1 MDDFI
6 YHKYLKNNEKF
17 FEKVVNTNTQQE
29 IKAKN
34 LPPIYRTITEESSP
48 WVYYHNKNEILPDQG
63 WKIHISTGINEF
75 SETLD
80 NSLEVIYKYEVSFKH
95 LKTFNELFKS
105 NSKHS
110 NRASSGKF
118 IVVYPK
124 TKSEFIT
131 IVNELQKA
139 LKNMPKGPYI
149 LSDKRWKNS
158 NVFYRYGGF
167 KNITNDKGEL
177 CIKDLNGN
185 LVLDERTPFYH
196 VPDWEKDFDN
206 YLNELNYYNDDL
218 NDNKLKNYE
227 ITSAIMFSNGGG
239 IYKGKSKKDN
249 IPVIIKEAR
258 LNTGLDGKMKTAQQR
273 QDIEYEALSK
283 LINTEGIVNIIDKF
297 NVWEHQYLIEEFV
310 DGITLHSWIA
320 KHYPFHDFD
329 IASNSKYKQDIIKIL
344 DQLINIVSNMH
355 EKGIVMGDIQ
365 PNNILID
372 NDLGVNLIDFETA
385 SNVSSIPDI
394 GLEVPSFS
402 NNNLK
407 VNINRDWYALKK
419 ILKYCLIP
427 TQTTKELD
435 DYFSEIHRNWILE
448 TYGHDFEYLEN
459 KILSKFDSQDIAILD
474 NIYEYE
480 QNNVNLDINSLI
492 TKIEKGILTHLQ
504 YDRILT
510 KNDVR
515 QYETEYGHLNILS
528 GAYGVLWSLLDSDMV
543 DNTYIESWINKFGM
557 SDLIN
562 IKDDGLFTGK
572 SGIAVVLYEYGFKK
586 DAISLLESIDYQ
598 KENSDISLL
607 SGLSGIG
614 LALLSLYVDTQNQ
627 KYLYKVEEI
636 ANKII
641 YNFKNGVKH
650 ESTDPHTPA
659 LGLINS
665 WTGASVFLTALYK
678 HTHNNQYLNL
688 SLEILKSESNNLR
701 EAQGTLQLF
710 DQQKSRLLPYLS
722 IGSIGIGIAMKYY
735 QNISGNHKEFV
746 NQISKISNLYSTNGT
761 LMGGLFHGAASFLFI
776 PELINNSDQE
786 LYDKYRT
793 SSLKL
798 MNLFL
803 ASENN
808 YILLPGEMNYRFTFD
823 FFSGSAGVL
832 SALKSLKMNDIMSWI
847 PCINNN
853 KTF

>member
-17 FEKVVNTNTQQE
+17 FEKATNISTQKE

-34 LPPIYRTITEESSP
+34 LPSIYRTIHADSSP
-48 WVYYHNKNEILPDQG
+48 WIYYHNKNENFPDQG

-80 NSLEVIYKYEVSFKH
+80 ISLNVIYKYEVSFKH

-105 NSKHS
+105 NSKHA

-118 IVVYPK
+118 IVIYPK
-124 TKSEFIT
+124 TKEEFIN
-131 IVNELQKA
+131 IANELQKS
-139 LKNMPKGPYI
+139 LKHIPKGPYI
-149 LSDKRWKNS
+149 LSDKRWKDS

-167 KNITNDKGEL
+167 KNITNDKGEM
-177 CIKDLNGN
+177 CIKDPNGE

-196 VPDWEKDFDN
+196 VPKWEEEFDN
-206 YLNELNYYNDDL
+206 YLDELNYYNDDIK
-218 NDNKLKNYE
+218 DNKLKNYE

-239 IYKGKSKKDN
+239 IYKGKSIKDN
-249 IPVIIKEAR
+249 VPVIIKEAR

-283 LINTEGIVNIIDKF
+283 LIKTEGIVNIIDKF

-310 DGITLHSWIA
+310 DGTTLQSWIA
-320 KHYPFHDFD
+320 KYYPFHDVD

-344 DQLINIVSNMH
+344 EQLINIISNMH
-355 EKGIVMGDIQ
+355 KNGIVMGDIQ
-365 PNNILID
+365 PNNILI
-372 NDLGVNLIDFETA
+372 NNSLAVTLIDFETA
-385 SNVSSIPDI
+385 SNVSSVPDV

-407 VNINRDWYALKK
+407 ANINRDWYALKK

-448 TYGHDFEYLEN
+448 IYGHDFDYLEN
-459 KILSKFDSQDIAILD
+459 KILSKVNTKDIAIFD
-474 NIYEYE
+474 NTCEYE
-480 QNNVNLDINSLI
+480 SKKENLDINSLI
-492 TKIEKGILTHLQ
+492 TKIEKGILSHLQ
-504 YDRILT
+504 HDKILT

-528 GAYGVLWSLLDSDMV
+528 GAYGVLWSLLDSDIG
-543 DNTYIESWINKFGM
+543 DTTSIKKWITEFGM
-557 SDLIN
+557 SNLIN
-562 IKDDGLFTGK
+562 IKDNGLFTGK

-586 DAISLLESIDYQ
+586 DAITLLESIDYQ
-598 KENSDISLL
+598 NESVDISLL

-614 LALLSLYVDTQNQ
+614 LALLGLYVDTENQ
-627 KYLYKVEEI
+627 SYLYKVEEI

-641 YNFKNGVKH
+641 HNFKNGINH

-665 WTGASVFLTALYK
+665 WTGASIFLTALYK
-678 HTHNNQYLNL
+678 HTRNNYYLNN
-688 SLEILKSESNNLR
+688 SLEILKSESKNLK

-710 DQQKSRLLPYLS
+710 DPKKSRLLPYLS

-735 QNISGNHKEFV
+735 QDVSGNHKEFID
-746 NQISKISNLYSTNGT
+746 QISKISNLHSTNGT

-776 PELINNSDQE
+776 PELLNNYDQE
-786 LYDKYRT
+786 LYDEYKT

-808 YILLPGEMNYRFTFD
+808 YILIPGEMNYRFTFD

-832 SALKSLKMNDIMSWI
+832 SALKSLKANRMMAWI
-847 PCINNN
+847 PCINNDH
-853 KTF
+853 TF